1 MGPIYDTA
9 VRFFRDDDWKFQ
21 QYEGNSF
28 LRMGFSGDNGSWECI
43 ADAKDDRN
51 MFVFYSIASVKV
63 PEKKRAAVADYLTRA
78 NYGLLIGNFE
88 MDFNDGEVRYK
99 SCIDVTGDRLT
110 GALIK
115 RLVYA
120 NVFMMD
126 KYLPGL
132 MNVIYSNTAPAQA
145 IALIE
150 GDQDIQ

>member
-1 MGPIYDTA
+1 MGPIYETML
-9 VRFFRDDDWKFQ
+9 RFFREDDWKFQ
-21 QYEGNSF
+21 QYEGTNF
-28 LRMGFSGDNGSWECI
+28 LRMGFSGDNGSWECV

-51 MFVFYSIASVKV
+51 MFVFYSVASVKV
-63 PEKKRAAVADYLTRA
+63 PEKKRVVVSEYLTRA

-99 SCIDVTGDRLT
+99 CCIDVTGDRLT
-110 GALIK
+110 ESLVK

-132 MNVIYSNTAPAQA
+132 MNVIYSATPPAQA
-145 IALIE
+145 IAVIE
-150 GDQDIQ
+150 GDQDTH

>member
-1 MGPIYDTA
+1 MGHIYDTMLQ
-9 VRFFRDDDWKFQ
+9 FFRDDGWKFQ
-21 QYEGNSF
+21 QYEGCSF
-28 LRMGFSGDNGSWECI
+28 LRMGFAGDNGSWECI

-51 MFVFYSIASVKV
+51 LFVFYSIASIKV
-63 PEKKRAAVADYLTRA
+63 PEKKRAVVADYLTRA

-88 MDFNDGEVRYK
+88 MDFDDGEVRYK

-110 GALIK
+110 PALIK

-132 MNVIYSNTAPAQA
+132 MSVIYGNTPPAQA
-145 IALIE
+145 IAVVE
-150 GDQDIQ
+150 NRQDLQ